1 MEEQVFSLRVM
12 VFLNETTLQQKRVA
26 FERDINVKSVANI
39 NFAGLYESLHLLYGT
54 LSIVLFEITPIV

>member
-1 MEEQVFSLRVM
+1 MNEAVFSLRVM

-26 FERDINVKSVANI
+26 FERDINVKSVASI
-39 NFAGLYESLHLLYGT
+39 NFAAMYDTLHLLYGS

>member
-1 MEEQVFSLRVM
+1 MNEAVFSLRVM
-12 VFLNETTLQQKRVA
+12 VFLNENTLAQKKVA
-26 FERDINVKSVANI
+26 FERDINVKSVSTI